1 MRLEQLQYF
10 VQIVECHSFNKASQK
25 LHITQPAL
33 TNAVKALEE
42 ELGVLLLVRGK
53 QGVVPT
59 SRGVR
64 VYEDC
69 RELLTELNAK
79 IAAWKASGTE
89 KEEGGT
95 VPLVA
100 SPSACNYL
108 VEGLLPRIREEMR
121 NIDIVLHEATF
132 YEFYDF
138 LRGGHAHVGVTA
150 FIDEERDRALARYRG
165 RGFAGDALLEDE
177 YRVFLS
183 SEHPLAAKDELTS
196 EDCGRLEFATYSNQY
211 NRPDSIFSSAA
222 RQMRVTGCH
231 YLNSRESI
239 MQVIAQNRAAGLFL
253 HRMTRNNW
261 YVRNGLICAKAVHG
275 LRLLPSRH
283 YLMYLEDGLNIP
295 ERRVADFIREH
306 YGNAE

>member
-1 MRLEQLQYF
+1 MEGFR
-10 VQIVECHSFNKASQK
+10 N
-25 LHITQPAL
+25 
-33 TNAVKALEE
+33 
-42 ELGVLLLVRGK
+42 GK
-53 QGVVPT
+53 
-59 SRGVR
+59 
-64 VYEDC
+64 
-69 RELLTELNAK
+69 
-79 IAAWKASGTE
+79 
-89 KEEGGT
+89 GGT

-100 SPSACNYL
+100 IPSACNYL

-150 FIDEERDRALARYRG
+150 FIDEERERELARYRG
-165 RGFAGDALLEDE
+165 MGFAGDALLEDE

>member
-1 MRLEQLQYF
+1 M
-10 VQIVECHSFNKASQK
+10 
-25 LHITQPAL
+25 
-33 TNAVKALEE
+33 
-42 ELGVLLLVRGK
+42 
-53 QGVVPT
+53 
-59 SRGVR
+59 
-64 VYEDC
+64 
-69 RELLTELNAK
+69 
-79 IAAWKASGTE
+79 
-89 KEEGGT
+89 
-95 VPLVA
+95 
-100 SPSACNYL
+100 
-108 VEGLLPRIREEMR
+108 
-121 NIDIVLHEATF
+121 
-132 YEFYDF
+132 
-138 LRGGHAHVGVTA
+138 TA
-150 FIDEERDRALARYRG
+150 FIDEERERELARYRG
-165 RGFAGDALLEDE
+165 MGFAGDALLEDE